1 MGIRRHLGGSVYF
14 LLDISPSM
22 QGDGLAQAKRGLQ
35 DLVGQVISDGFG
47 IGLITFD
54 SKTRFL
60 CSPTRDPASLR
71 ERVNDLRITG
81 QGTVMAP
88 AIGMA
93 AAKLSGEAGAKFIIL
108 ATDGE
113 AHDPKAAY
121 RAASRAKA
129 DGVEIITVGTEGA
142 DREFLERIASRAG
155 WAVSVETNRLEH
167 GIRQTAG
174 LLRSP
179 DD

>member
-93 AAKLSGEAGAKFIIL
+93 AAKLSGETGAKFIIL
-108 ATDGE
+108 ATDERPTIPRPHTGPPAGPRPTAWRSSPSE
-113 AHDPKAAY
+113 PKV
-121 RAASRAKA
+121 RTGSSWN
-129 DGVEIITVGTEGA
+129 G
-142 DREFLERIASRAG
+142 
-155 WAVSVETNRLEH
+155 
-167 GIRQTAG
+167 
-174 LLRSP
+174 
-179 DD
+179 